1 MKLILNIIL
10 CYDEPVKRKLQK
22 RPVSFPKK
30 SCKTENS
37 WDREGMLSME
47 LLENYRLVDLT
58 VPIKTPNSE
67 EMDPKLATS
76 LAAEIEYLDHEDTIP
91 LVSGYFGCRPEDLH
105 GGCGWAT
112 ERVRT
117 STHAGTHVDAPWHY
131 APASG
136 GKPSRRIDECPLEWY
151 FGRGVVLNMTH
162 KKSGETVSAQDVKD
176 ALAALDYTLSYGDI
190 VCIRYDT
197 DKTFGTAAYWGEHPG
212 LSAEAVRF
220 ILDQGVKVIG
230 VDSPGF
236 DIPFAKTKAKFADS
250 HDKSILWEAHCAGI
264 DYDYSHIEK
273 LGNLDKVPEKGFYI
287 SCFPVNLYQGSAS
300 WSRVVAFVPKDL

>member
-1 MKLILNIIL
+1 MRGHMWMRHGIMLPL
-10 CYDEPVKRKLQK
+10 PA
-22 RPVSFPKK
+22 VSP
-30 SCKTENS
+30 
-37 WDREGMLSME
+37 
-47 LLENYRLVDLT
+47 
-58 VPIKTPNSE
+58 P
-67 EMDPKLATS
+67 
-76 LAAEIEYLDHEDTIP
+76 
-91 LVSGYFGCRPEDLH
+91 
-105 GGCGWAT
+105 
-112 ERVRT
+112 
-117 STHAGTHVDAPWHY
+117 AG
-131 APASG
+131 
-136 GKPSRRIDECPLEWY
+136 IDECPLEWY

-236 DIPFAKTKAKFADS
+236 DVPFAKTKAKFADS

-287 SCFPVNLYQGSAS
+287 SCFPVNLYQAAPAGPGLWPSFRKIYKP
-300 WSRVVAFVPKDL
+300 SRYRLWRLLSVAAEI

>member
-1 MKLILNIIL
+1 M
-10 CYDEPVKRKLQK
+10 
-22 RPVSFPKK
+22 
-30 SCKTENS
+30 
-37 WDREGMLSME
+37 
-47 LLENYRLVDLT
+47 
-58 VPIKTPNSE
+58 
-67 EMDPKLATS
+67 
-76 LAAEIEYLDHEDTIP
+76 
-91 LVSGYFGCRPEDLH
+91 
-105 GGCGWAT
+105 
-112 ERVRT
+112 
-117 STHAGTHVDAPWHY
+117 DAPWHY

-250 HDKSILWEAHCAGI
+250 HDNSILWEAHCAGI

-300 WSRVVAFVPKDL
+300 WSRVVAFVPKDQ